1 MKPILRSPLRSNISY
16 TRHEYAKE
24 IINQINPKFD
34 LENIHA
40 IQTHEFLM
48 KTKRPKKTLLIMLKL
63 NVFNFKFNFFAKSFG
78 ESNT

>member
-16 TRHEYAKE
+16 TRHKYAKE

-48 KTKRPKKTLLIMLKL
+48 KTKRPKK
-63 NVFNFKFNFFAKSFG
+63 NVINNAKIKYI
-78 ESNT
+78 